1 MKKKKI
7 LTPQQFEIFLCM
19 KTESVMF
26 LRSDI
31 EKKIAEV
38 KVSIDNPLFLVLL
51 LLLSFIVANIF
62 IQKILKRKS

>member
-1 MKKKKI
+1 MKR
-7 LTPQQFEIFLCM
+7 
-19 KTESVMF
+19 ESVMF

-51 LLLSFIVANIF
+51 LLLSFIVANSF